1 MTKHSQKSFRNSE
14 LDRAKPR
21 RRFFRSLINNNLKR
35 HRSDTGLVEDRT
47 SSTTVIR
54 IIVALLLLHLIIIGG
69 VILRGKM
76 ISEDSIGVAPTITPP
91 PAAAPRQNL
100 EVLPQPVAGP
110 VANPVR
116 SANHITQAPAAD
128 TAASDDEAEEIEI
141 VTPPALAADTAQDP
155 EPVPA
160 APATATVDAK
170 HLVSSGQTLYSIAQE
185 YGVSVEAIR
194 KANPRLHGNN
204 IISGSYLTIPVQANS
219 KAGRAATDMAKAAA
233 PTGKTYVIKSGDS
246 LGRIAMKFNIP
257 LNKLLELNNI
267 SKKDAGKIRAGAKI
281 KISE

>member
-1 MTKHSQKSFRNSE
+1 MTKHSQQSFRNSE

-47 SSTTVIR
+47 SSAAVIR

-91 PAAAPRQNL
+91 PTAAPRQNP
-100 EVLPQPVAGP
+100 EILPQPVAGP

-128 TAASDDEAEEIEI
+128 AAANDDEAEDIEI
-141 VTPPALAADTAQDP
+141 VTPPALAAETAQDP
-155 EPVPA
+155 DPAPA
-160 APATATVDAK
+160 APAAATVDAK
-170 HLVSSGQTLYSIAQE
+170 HLVASGETLFGIAKQ
-185 YGVSVEAIR
+185 YGVSIEAIR
-194 KANPRLHGNN
+194 KANPRLKGNS
-204 IISGSYLTIPVQANS
+204 IISGSYLTIPVRANS
-219 KAGRAATDMAKAAA
+219 EAGRAAASMAQAAA
-233 PTGKTYVIKSGDS
+233 PTGKTYTVKSGEN
-246 LGRIAMKFNIP
+246 LGLIAKKFHIS
-257 LNKLLELNNI
+257 LNKLLEINNI
-267 SKKDAGKIRAGAKI
+267 SQKDAGKIRAGAKI
-281 KISE
+281 KVSE